1 MFGHKYFDP
10 LATFTSIA
18 ARLRAR
24 PAFRRARARP
34 RDHRPIL
41 PFALLLI
48 GAALVR
54 APGRT
59 QESSPPPAESTEA
72 PMARFEF
79 PR

>member
-1 MFGHKYFDP
+1 MSVWRGFNP
-10 LATFTSIA
+10 LAAFTPIA
-18 ARLRAR
+18 AGLRVRTAFRAR
-24 PAFRRARARP
+24 KRTW
-34 RDHRPIL
+34 DHRPIL